1 MADASLERRMPL
13 EAPQARRPIVNIA
26 SPTGSNRHFSLREP
40 QETQQQSRQ
49 TGHFAPSISAICRP
63 NSLATSAQVQL
74 N

>member
-26 SPTGSNRHFSLREP
+26 SPTGSKRHFSLRKP
-40 QETQQQSRQ
+40 QETRQQSRQ
-49 TGHFAPSISAICRP
+49 TRDFAPSNSAICRP
-63 NSLATSAQVQL
+63 NSLASSAQVRL

>member
-26 SPTGSNRHFSLREP
+26 SPTGSKRHFSLREP
-40 QETQQQSRQ
+40 QEAQQQSRYVRDF
-49 TGHFAPSISAICRP
+49 TPSNLAICRP